1 MNSDHDEGSQ
11 IEASGLRI
19 KSSMECGGNMA
30 GTSPQPKFLTIL
42 KMNLKPLVR
51 HFLIFTVPVITE
63 SLGQTTL
70 MYQKSWVTTSDPPV
84 KIFKEVNS
92 YII

>member
-1 MNSDHDEGSQ
+1 MSNDHDEGAQ
-11 IEASGLRI
+11 VEASGLRI
-19 KSSMECGGNMA
+19 KSSMECCDNMA
-30 GTSPQPKFLTIL
+30 SISPQPKFFTIL
-42 KMNLKPLVR
+42 KVNLKPLVR
-51 HFLIFTVPVITE
+51 HFLILTVPVITE

-70 MYQKSWVTTSDPPV
+70 IYQKSWVTTSDPPV